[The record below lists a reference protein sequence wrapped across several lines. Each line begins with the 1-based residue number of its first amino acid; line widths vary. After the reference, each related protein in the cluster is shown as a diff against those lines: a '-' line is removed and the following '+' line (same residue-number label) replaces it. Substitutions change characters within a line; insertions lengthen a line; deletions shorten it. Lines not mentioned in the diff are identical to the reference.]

1 MDLDDMSIKPPS
13 PMLPEPPPEPAHT
26 PGKSTLRV
34 EITPFTML
42 FALFLAGVVWTLGK
56 LIPVLLVLIC
66 SLMVVGTVN
75 PLVQALERR
84 GIGRGKGIAMVF
96 VTLLLLVAAALLLT
110 IPALISQV
118 TDLIEHESV
127 LREQLAA
134 YLANYRFTE
143 PLADGLRNIH
153 YTELLKESRAE
164 LFNASKNLIEIVAY
178 GAAAFFLALYIMI
191 DGDRLRGAL
200 FAVVP
205 RSYHMQLSRI
215 LLNLQTIVGGYLR
228 GQALTCLFMGLFI
241 FVLLT
246 ACGIPNALAFAAFG
260 AIADV
265 LPFLGIVLT
274 MVPAVLAALA
284 KGQTAAIIVFTL
296 LLAYEEFESRILIP
310 MVYGRALRLPSSVVF
325 FALLV
330 GGTLYGIMGALLA
343 LPMAATIFMIIEE
356 LRVSLPGESPDV
368 ESVEK
373 LEKDAHA
380 VAEYERRTEGLPAE
394 QAAAIALS
402 ISDNRQKEEET
413 DQHENPA
420 R

>member
-1 MDLDDMSIKPPS
+1 MDLPDMSIEPS
-13 PMLPEPPPEPAHT
+13 PRPSSESRRMT
-26 PGKSTLRV
+26 SRSTIRI

-42 FALFLAGVVWTLGK
+42 FAVFLAGVVWTLGQ

-66 SLMVVGTVN
+66 ALMVVGTVN
-75 PLVQALERR
+75 PLVQILERR
-84 GIGRGKGIAMVF
+84 GISHGKGIAVVF
-96 VTLLLLVAAALLLT
+96 VTLLLLMAALLLLT
-110 IPALISQV
+110 VPALISQV
-118 TDLIEHESV
+118 TDLVEHEGT
-127 LREQLAA
+127 LREQLAT

-143 PLADGLRNIH
+143 PLAGGLRNIQ

-164 LFNASKNLIEIVAY
+164 LLSASKNLIEIVAY

-205 RSYHMQLSRI
+205 RSHHIQLSRI

-260 AIADV
+260 ALADV

-274 MVPAVLAALA
+274 MVPVVLAALA
-284 KGQTAAIIVFTL
+284 KSQTAAIVVFTL
-296 LLAYEEFESRILIP
+296 LLAYEEFESRMLIP
-310 MVYGRALRLPSSVVF
+310 LVYGRALRLPSSVVF

-356 LRVSLPGESPDV
+356 LRVSLPGEAPDM
-368 ESVEK
+368 ETVEK
-373 LEKDAHA
+373 LEKDAD
-380 VAEYERRTEGLPAE
+380 VEAEYVRRTEGLPAE
-394 QAAAIALS
+394 QASAIALS
-402 ISDNRQKEEET
+402 ISDSRKKEEKEEEKIE
-413 DQHENPA
+413 QQEHPG

>member
-1 MDLDDMSIKPPS
+1 
-13 PMLPEPPPEPAHT
+13 
-26 PGKSTLRV
+26 
-34 EITPFTML
+34 
-42 FALFLAGVVWTLGK
+42 
-56 LIPVLLVLIC
+56 
-66 SLMVVGTVN
+66 
-75 PLVQALERR
+75 
-84 GIGRGKGIAMVF
+84 
-96 VTLLLLVAAALLLT
+96 VTLLLLVAAVLLLT
-110 IPALISQV
+110 VPALISQV
-118 TDLIEHESV
+118 TDLIEHESE
-127 LREQLAA
+127 LRERLAS

-143 PLADGLRNIH
+143 PLAGGLRNIQ
-153 YTELLKESRAE
+153 YTELLKESRTE
-164 LFNASKNLIEIVAY
+164 LLSASKNLIEIVAY

-205 RSYHMQLSRI
+205 RSYHIQLSRI

-228 GQALTCLFMGLFI
+228 GQALTCLFMGVFI
-241 FVLLT
+241 FILLS

-260 AIADV
+260 AVADV

-284 KGQTAAIIVFTL
+284 KSQTAAIIVFSL
-296 LLAYEEFESRILIP
+296 LLAYEEFESRVLIP

-356 LRVSLPGESPDV
+356 LRVSLPGESPDI
-368 ESVEK
+368 ETVEK

-380 VAEYERRTEGLPAE
+380 EAEYERRTEGLPAE
-394 QAAAIALS
+394 QAAAIAVS
-402 ISDNRQKEEET
+402 MSDSRKKEEAQEE
-413 DQHENPA
+413 QEQQEHPA

>member
-1 MDLDDMSIKPPS
+1 MSTKPP
-13 PMLPEPPPEPAHT
+13 LPAASEPGHPVARSTIRIEIAPA
-26 PGKSTLRV
+26 
-34 EITPFTML
+34 TML
-42 FALFLAGVVWTLGK
+42 FALFLAGAVWMLGQ

-66 SLMVVGTVN
+66 ALMVVGTVN

-96 VTLLLLVAAALLLT
+96 VTLLLLVAAVLLLT
-110 IPALISQV
+110 VPALISQV
-118 TDLIEHESV
+118 TDVIEHESV

-134 YLANYRFTE
+134 YFANYRFTA

-153 YTELLKESRAE
+153 YTELLKESRNE
-164 LFNASKNLIEIVAY
+164 LLSASKHLIEIVAY

-205 RSYHMQLSRI
+205 RAYHIQLSRI

-241 FVLLT
+241 FILLT
-246 ACGIPNALAFAAFG
+246 ACSVPNALAFAAFG

-274 MVPAVLAALA
+274 MVPAVLAALV
-284 KGQTAAIIVFTL
+284 KSQTTAIVVFAM
-296 LLAYEEFESRILIP
+296 LLAYEEFESRALIP

-343 LPMAATIFMIIEE
+343 LPMAATIFMVIDE
-356 LRVSLPGESPDV
+356 LRVSLPGESPDL
-368 ESVEK
+368 ETVEK
-373 LEKDAHA
+373 LQKDAHA
-380 VAEYERRTEGLPAE
+380 EAEYERRTEGLPAE

-402 ISDNRQKEEET
+402 MSDDRKKEEET
-413 DQHENPA
+413 GSPEPVP

>member
-1 MDLDDMSIKPPS
+1 MSIQSPPPVS
-13 PMLPEPPPEPAHT
+13 PEPRQT
-26 PGKSTLRV
+26 ISRSTVRV

-42 FALFLAGVVWTLGK
+42 FALFLAGVVWTLGQ
-56 LIPVLLVLIC
+56 LIPVLLVLVC

-75 PLVQALERR
+75 PLVQLLERR
-84 GIGRGKGIAMVF
+84 GIGRGKGIALVF
-96 VTLLLLVAAALLLT
+96 VTLLLLVAVALLLT
-110 IPALISQV
+110 VPALISQV
-118 TDLIEHESV
+118 TDLVEHESV

-134 YLANYRFTE
+134 YLANFRFTA
-143 PLADGLRNIH
+143 PLADGLRHIQ

-164 LFNASKNLIEIVAY
+164 LLSASKNLIEIVAY

-205 RSYHMQLSRI
+205 RAYHIQLSRI

-246 ACGIPNALAFAAFG
+246 ACGVPNALAFAAFG

-284 KGQTAAIIVFTL
+284 KGQTTAIIVFTM
-296 LLAYEEFESRILIP
+296 LLAYEEFESRMLIP

-343 LPMAATIFMIIEE
+343 LPMAATIFMVIEE
-356 LRVSLPGESPDV
+356 LRVSLPGESPDMETV
-368 ESVEK
+368 DK
-373 LEKDAHA
+373 LEKDARA
-380 VAEYERRTEGLPAE
+380 EAEYERRTEGLPAE

-402 ISDNRQKEEET
+402 MSDNRKKAEEKAEEVAQEAEQE
-413 DQHENPA
+413 DPP

>member
-1 MDLDDMSIKPPS
+1 MSIKPP
-13 PMLPEPPPEPAHT
+13 LPLPSEPRRPARR
-26 PGKSTLRV
+26 PTLRI

-42 FALFLAGVVWTLGK
+42 FAVFLAGVVWTLGQ
-56 LIPVLLVLIC
+56 LTPVLLVLIC

-84 GIGRGKGIAMVF
+84 GIGRGKGIAIVF
-96 VTLLLLVAAALLLT
+96 LTLLLLVAAALLLT
-110 IPALISQV
+110 VPALISQV
-118 TDLIEHESV
+118 TDLVEHESV

-143 PLADGLRNIH
+143 PLAGALRNIQ
-153 YTELLKESRAE
+153 YTELLKESRTE
-164 LFNASKNLIEIVAY
+164 LLSASKNLFEIVAY

-205 RSYHMQLSRI
+205 RPYHIQLSRI

-246 ACGIPNALAFAAFG
+246 ACGVPNALAFAAFG

-274 MVPAVLAALA
+274 MVPAVLAALV
-284 KGQTAAIIVFTL
+284 KSQTTAIIVFTL
-296 LLAYEEFESRILIP
+296 LLAYEEFESRMLIP

-325 FALLV
+325 FALLT

-343 LPMAATIFMIIEE
+343 LPMAATIFMVIEE

-368 ESVEK
+368 ETVEK
-373 LEKDAHA
+373 LEKDADA
-380 VAEYERRTEGLPAE
+380 EAEYERRTEGLPAE

-402 ISDNRQKEEET
+402 ISDSRKKAEEV
-413 DQHENPA
+413 HEQEAPPH
-420 R
+420 

>member
-1 MDLDDMSIKPPS
+1 MSIKPPS
-13 PMLPEPPPEPAHT
+13 PITPEPQHT
-26 PGKSTLRV
+26 PGKSTVRV

-96 VTLLLLVAAALLLT
+96 LTLLLLVAAALLLT

-118 TDLIEHESV
+118 TDLVEHESV

-143 PLADGLRNIH
+143 PLAEGLRNIH

-205 RSYHMQLSRI
+205 RPYHLQLSRI

-241 FVLLT
+241 FILLT

-284 KGQTAAIIVFTL
+284 KGQTVAIIVFAL

-356 LRVSLPGESPDV
+356 LRVSLPGESPDM

-380 VAEYERRTEGLPAE
+380 EAEYERRTEGLPAE

-402 ISDNRQKEEET
+402 ISDNRQKYEET
-413 DQHENPA
+413 DQQENPA

>member
-1 MDLDDMSIKPPS
+1 MSIKPPS
-13 PMLPEPPPEPAHT
+13 PVPPEPAPT
-26 PGKSTLRV
+26 TGKSTLRI

-96 VTLLLLVAAALLLT
+96 LTLLLLVAAALLLT

-127 LREQLAA
+127 LREQLAVH
-134 YLANYRFTE
+134 LAKYRFTE
-143 PLADGLRNIH
+143 SLAEGLRNIH

-205 RSYHMQLSRI
+205 RAHHIQLSRI

-228 GQALTCLFMGLFI
+228 GQALTCMFMGLFI
-241 FVLLT
+241 FILLT

-284 KGQTAAIIVFTL
+284 KGQTEAMIVFTL
-296 LLAYEEFESRILIP
+296 LLAYEEFESRMLIP

-356 LRVSLPGESPDV
+356 LRVSLPGESPDL
-368 ESVEK
+368 ESVERM
-373 LEKDAHA
+373 EKDAHA
-380 VAEYERRTEGLPAE
+380 EAEYERRTEGLPAE

-402 ISDNRQKEEET
+402 ISDHRKKEEEI
-413 DQHENPA
+413 DQQENPA

>member
-1 MDLDDMSIKPPS
+1 MSIKPPS
-13 PMLPEPPPEPAHT
+13 PVLPETPPEPAHA
-26 PGKSTLRV
+26 PVKSTLRI

-66 SLMVVGTVN
+66 SLMIVGTVN
-75 PLVQALERR
+75 PVVQALERR

-118 TDLIEHESV
+118 TDLVEHESV

-143 PLADGLRNIH
+143 PLAEGLRNIH

-205 RSYHMQLSRI
+205 RAHHIQLSRI

-241 FVLLT
+241 FILLT

-284 KGQTAAIIVFTL
+284 KSQTAAIIVFAL
-296 LLAYEEFESRILIP
+296 LLAYEEFESRMLIP

-356 LRVSLPGESPDV
+356 LRVSLPGESPDL
-368 ESVEK
+368 ESVER

-380 VAEYERRTEGLPAE
+380 EAEYERRTEGLPAE

-402 ISDNRQKEEET
+402 ISDHRKKAEEIG
-413 DQHENPA
+413 QQENPA

>member
-1 MDLDDMSIKPPS
+1 MDFDDMSIKPPS
-13 PMLPEPPPEPAHT
+13 PLTSEPAHT
-26 PGKSTLRV
+26 TARSTVRV

-42 FALFLAGVVWTLGK
+42 FALFLAGVVWTLGQ

-96 VTLLLLVAAALLLT
+96 LTLLLLVAAALLLT

-118 TDLIEHESV
+118 TDLVEHESV

-143 PLADGLRNIH
+143 PLAEGLRNIH

-205 RSYHMQLSRI
+205 RPYHIQLSRI

-241 FVLLT
+241 FILLT

-284 KGQTAAIIVFTL
+284 KGQTAAIIVFTM
-296 LLAYEEFESRILIP
+296 LLAYEEFESRMLIP

-356 LRVSLPGESPDV
+356 LRVSLPGESPDL

-373 LEKDAHA
+373 LEKDADA
-380 VAEYERRTEGLPAE
+380 EAEYERRAEGLPAE

-413 DQHENPA
+413 EQQEHPA